1 PPEEA
6 GPERWASARAAGFL
20 RDFSPDPGSQPGAGV
35 HGRGLCVE
43 SRGHVP
49 SNLDQLPAVLAVG
62 EVALERRPCP
72 RVQEPERVTY
82 RALLIVFGV
91 PRRLA
96 RHLFVPRR
104 SIPVWNTSQAMV
116 PFPYTLNVSA
126 QPLRAARA
134 HMGDT
139 CAQSPAAG
147 ERGPKAGMG
156 RALTLVSVMEMD
168 AETPSSVMLA
178 RVFTPTRFLVAA
190 GPGPA
195 VNNRS
200 AREPDASIRSR
211 FVCEQ
216 IRGSPTAP
224 PRWPCP
230 TEHRA
235 ASVDCG
241 EWRRTA
247 PSLPRP

>member
-139 CAQSPAAG
+139 CAQSPGRGG
-147 ERGPKAGMG
+147 EGTEGWDGACPHPRVCDGNGRGDAQLGDVGARVHPDALPGGRGPGAGG
-156 RALTLVSVMEMD
+156 
-168 AETPSSVMLA
+168 
-178 RVFTPTRFLVAA
+178 
-190 GPGPA
+190 
-195 VNNRS
+195 
-200 AREPDASIRSR
+200 
-211 FVCEQ
+211 Q
-216 IRGSPTAP
+216 
-224 PRWPCP
+224 
-230 TEHRA
+230 
-235 ASVDCG
+235 
-241 EWRRTA
+241 
-247 PSLPRP
+247 